1 MRQSLLVLV
10 PVVGLMVGSAAAPVA
25 TQAQAA
31 TEPHQRQCFF
41 QQQVDNFRSARAP
54 TLYLKVRGSGV
65 YELTTAGDCD
75 LDNAVQLAIVA
86 EAGSSR
92 LCTDDWVTLGTP
104 ARGGPPQ
111 TCRAFIEKKLTDAEV
126 AAIPAR
132 YRP

>member
-10 PVVGLMVGSAAAPVA
+10 PVVGLMAGCAASPAAAPVRA
-25 TQAQAA
+25 
-31 TEPHQRQCFF
+31 ESPQRQCFF
-41 QQQVDNFRSARAP
+41 QQQVENFRSGMSS

-75 LDNAVQLAIVA
+75 LGNAVQLAIVA
-86 EAGSSR
+86 EMGSSR

-111 TCRAFIEKKLTDAEV
+111 TCRAFIEKTLSDAEV
-126 AAIPAR
+126 AALPAR